1 VPVSLARNS
10 AAAETKTERSGGAGR
25 KVGLGEMNFYQP
37 APLQILGEIC
47 SNFFERT
54 PQIISDGINNV
65 YSSNRVIVKIVI
77 YYQLILIFETSIIKI

>member
-1 VPVSLARNS
+1 MPVSLARNS

-54 PQIISDGINNV
+54 PPASDLSIQLK
-65 YSSNRVIVKIVI
+65 SNQKASTFTYLLKKVWLNI
-77 YYQLILIFETSIIKI
+77 EPDSAA